1 MAEVRF
7 KPTQPT
13 GKEMSNVLA
22 ICGSLRK
29 GSFNRMLMNAS
40 IGLAP
45 PGMTIKEG
53 PSFAKF
59 PIYNFDDQQ
68 ATGFPRDVDAL
79 NDAVKAADGV
89 LIVSSEY
96 NWSIPGGLKNAI
108 DWLSRYKDVTFKDKP
123 VCIQSA
129 APGLL
134 GGSRMQYHLRM
145 AMQAIDA
152 QLFGKPEV
160 IVNMAASK
168 FADGQLK
175 DQTAVDL
182 IKQQLAGFAKFI
194 ERVTVR

>member
-1 MAEVRF
+1 MA
-7 KPTQPT
+7 Q
-13 GKEMSNVLA
+13 VLA

-29 GSFNRMLMNAS
+29 GSFNRMLMNTSMA
-40 IGLAP
+40 LAP
-45 PGMTIKEG
+45 QGMTIKEA
-53 PSFAKF
+53 PSFANF

-68 ATGFPRDVDAL
+68 ATGFPKEVDAL
-79 NDAVKAADGV
+79 NEAVKAADGV
-89 LIVSSEY
+89 LVVSAEY

-108 DWLSRYKDVTFKDKP
+108 DWLSRYKEVTFKDKP

-134 GGSRMQYHLRM
+134 GGARMQYHLRM
-145 AMQAIDA
+145 SLQAIDA

-168 FADGQLK
+168 FADGKLT
-175 DQTAVDL
+175 DQTAIDL
-182 IKQQLAGFAKFI
+182 IKQQLAAFAKFI

>member
-1 MAEVRF
+1 M
-7 KPTQPT
+7 P
-13 GKEMSNVLA
+13 NVVA

-45 PGMTIKEG
+45 EGMTIKEA
-53 PSFAKF
+53 PSFAKI

-68 ATGFPRDVDAL
+68 ASGFPKDVDAL

-89 LIVSSEY
+89 LVVSSEY

-145 AMQAIDA
+145 TLQSIDA

-168 FADGQLK
+168 FADGKLT
-175 DQTAVDL
+175 DQGAIDL
-182 IKQQLAGFAKFI
+182 IKQQLAAFNKFI
-194 ERVTVR
+194 ARVTVR

>member
-1 MAEVRF
+1 MA
-7 KPTQPT
+7 
-13 GKEMSNVLA
+13 NVLA

-29 GSFNRMLMNAS
+29 GSFNRMLMNTS

-45 PGMTIKEG
+45 EGMTIKEA
-53 PSFAKF
+53 PSFAKL

-68 ATGFPRDVDAL
+68 STGFPKDADAL
-79 NDAVKAADGV
+79 DAAIKAADGV
-89 LIVSSEY
+89 LVVSSEY

-108 DWLSRYKDVTFKDKP
+108 DWLSRYKEVSFKDKP
-123 VCIQSA
+123 CCLQSA

-145 AMQAIDA
+145 SLQSVDA
-152 QLFGKPEV
+152 SLFGKPEV

-168 FADGQLK
+168 FADGKLT
-175 DQTAVDL
+175 DQGAIDL

-194 ERVTVR
+194 ERHKPR

>member
-1 MAEVRF
+1 MA
-7 KPTQPT
+7 
-13 GKEMSNVLA
+13 NVVA

-29 GSFNRMLMNAS
+29 GSFNRQLMNAS
-40 IGLAP
+40 MGLGP
-45 PGMTIKEG
+45 EGMTFKEA
-53 PSFAKF
+53 PSFAKY

-68 ATGFPRDVDAL
+68 ATGIPKDVDAL
-79 NDAVKAADGV
+79 NDQIKAADGV
-89 LIVSSEY
+89 LIVSAEY

-108 DWLSRYKDVTFKDKP
+108 DWLSRYKEVTFKDKP

-145 AMQAIDA
+145 AMLAIDA

-168 FADGQLK
+168 FTDGKLT
-175 DQTAVDL
+175 DQAAIDL
-182 IKQQLAGFAKFI
+182 IKQQLAAFGKFI
-194 ERVTVR
+194 DRVTVR